1 MLHVHT
7 AYLNPHISLIQP
19 KPNPYVKHN
28 ISHISIT
35 FTVIAINCSL
45 YHNRGYSILIRKV
58 AFPHFYTSDILLL
71 RAEGAARYVF
81 DAATA
86 AVVVV

>member
-1 MLHVHT
+1 M
-7 AYLNPHISLIQP
+7 YIKEKIS
-19 KPNPYVKHN
+19 
-28 ISHISIT
+28 
-35 FTVIAINCSL
+35 FTIAHRNFKSL
-45 YHNRGYSILIRKV
+45 EFYNQGYSILLRKV